1 MAYTPEIMLSRF
13 LPALLAVTSC
23 LCPVAVC
30 VSAPE
35 PLRIEIKSSW
45 QGQGEPDARD
55 LTITG
60 KNNRYTT
67 NGRRVDAR
75 AVQALI
81 EALHEPVVDE
91 PSLAQC
97 GITQQWLLA
106 NYRQGLEDYT
116 HEKIKNLSLKQ
127 VELFK
132 EQFTVL
138 AHAETAFSELFK
150 TWHTDDYPEMSVTVF
165 TAGRQFEIQ
174 SNSQKPFMLPWV
186 GKDAH
191 GGGYNCRIS
200 QAIAALLPSK
210 FVNRERLTPNRYFRW
225 NLTEQVMEKIKQR
238 WNLLDTEFKIG
249 RVVAP
254 VFARYAPLKSEIS
267 YLSSIDVDGSL
278 AWNAELRSK
287 ELPENMTLGISLR
300 YYKKKLSGVNQ
311 LLTRLPRYSNLALSV
326 PWLAS
331 YLKAHPNAS
340 SELRYVNGRSL
351 SVHAETSLTDDLRQ
365 HGKDGLAQTVSDQA
379 ADSAFLEINS
389 GPGCWS
395 RILVLPS
402 KQVLIWHF
410 KCDEVL
416 GFPARE
422 LGTWDYLGWRSTGSL
437 VQEDGTLI
445 K

>member
-1 MAYTPEIMLSRF
+1 MAYTPEIILSRF

-200 QAIAALLPSK
+200 
-210 FVNRERLTPNRYFRW
+210 
-225 NLTEQVMEKIKQR
+225 
-238 WNLLDTEFKIG
+238 
-249 RVVAP
+249 
-254 VFARYAPLKSEIS
+254 
-267 YLSSIDVDGSL
+267 
-278 AWNAELRSK
+278 
-287 ELPENMTLGISLR
+287 
-300 YYKKKLSGVNQ
+300 
-311 LLTRLPRYSNLALSV
+311 
-326 PWLAS
+326 
-331 YLKAHPNAS
+331 
-340 SELRYVNGRSL
+340 
-351 SVHAETSLTDDLRQ
+351 
-365 HGKDGLAQTVSDQA
+365 
-379 ADSAFLEINS
+379 
-389 GPGCWS
+389 
-395 RILVLPS
+395 
-402 KQVLIWHF
+402 
-410 KCDEVL
+410 
-416 GFPARE
+416 
-422 LGTWDYLGWRSTGSL
+422 
-437 VQEDGTLI
+437 
-445 K
+445 